1 MAIINGG
8 PGDNLL
14 NGFDN
19 EADVI
24 SGNDGN
30 DLMVPKTHVVGGA
43 ADQVI
48 GGTHTLA
55 DTIRVWA
62 MGETLGVRFSV
73 TRITSD
79 SDRYNVIV
87 SECERVDF
95 IGGSGDDFFDLSGA
109 QGGVVD
115 GGAGQDVVDI
125 DLANRV
131 TPLTFVFNPTQINL
145 NYPNGF
151 LIKNMESVSL
161 TSGSGD
167 DHLTGGASS
176 DLLNGGLGNDTFV
189 YTGGNDI
196 YDGGA
201 GIDLIDYGAVITP
214 LSGTGVTVN
223 LAGGRAL
230 GPFQTTITSFLSI
243 EAVVGSSG
251 NDDLLGNG
259 FANGLNGGRGNDTLA
274 GRGGDDTLIGGFGH
288 DDLYGEAGNDRLTG
302 GYNED
307 TLVGGSG
314 KDTLFGQQHNDILQG
329 GAGSDYIDGGS
340 SFDRVSYTDFNSKV
354 VVNLLTGRGT
364 HSGGTDTLRNI
375 EAVYTGKGHDV
386 ITGNNVRNILDGG
399 AGNNT
404 IDGRGGHDLI
414 WGDRH
419 KDTLKGGIGNDDIYG
434 MDGRDV
440 ITGGAGRD
448 RLFGNYRGDDG
459 DRDVFIYNNW
469 NESPRGSQR
478 DIIQEFGRN
487 DVIDLSRV
495 VGGKFDFLDGVGFS
509 RNGQAEVRIL
519 DNGRITGVAADRNG
533 DGVAELEILVNRVDL
548 TASNFLL

>member
-1 MAIINGG
+1 MAIVNGG
-8 PGDNLL
+8 SGDNIL

-19 EADVI
+19 EADI
-24 SGNDGN
+24 LSGFDGN
-30 DLMVPKTHVVGGA
+30 DWLRPKTHVIGGA

-48 GGTHTLA
+48 GGNHSIA
-55 DTIRVWA
+55 DTIEVDA
-62 MGETLGVRFSV
+62 SGETQAV
-73 TRITSD
+73 TFRITGVTSV
-79 SDRYNVIV
+79 SDRYNVVV
-87 SECERVDF
+87 SEVERMVYT
-95 IGGSGDDFFDLSGA
+95 GGSGNDIFHLAGA
-109 QGGVVD
+109 QGGIVNGGLGVD
-115 GGAGQDVVDI
+115 F
-125 DLANRV
+125 LNANLGHLV
-131 TPLTFVFNPTQINL
+131 TPITFTFASNMNF
-145 NYPNGF
+145 NGF
-151 LIKNMESVSL
+151 QIFNMERVAF
-161 TSGSGD
+161 TAGSGND
-167 DHLTGGASS
+167 RLTGGINN
-176 DLLNGGLGNDTFV
+176 DILNGGLGNDTFV
-189 YTGGNDI
+189 YTGGFDT

-201 GIDLIDYGAVITP
+201 GVDLVDFSANTRGVEVSLASGRAIDSLG
-214 LSGTGVTVN
+214 GN
-223 LAGGRAL
+223 LAVL
-230 GPFQTTITSFLSI
+230 LSI
-243 EAVVGSSG
+243 EAVVGGSG
-251 NDDLLGNG
+251 SDELYGNG
-259 FANGLNGGRGNDTLA
+259 FANGLNGGRGDDLLA
-274 GRGGDDTLIGGFGH
+274 GRSGDDTLIGGFGH
-288 DDLYGEAGNDRLTG
+288 DNLYGEAGADRLTG

-314 KDTLFGQQHNDILQG
+314 KDTLFGQQHNDIIQG
-329 GAGSDYIDGGS
+329 GLQSDYIDGGS

-354 VVNLLTGRGT
+354 TVNLLTGRAT
-364 HSGGTDTLRNI
+364 HSGGTDTLKNI
-375 EAVYTGKGHDV
+375 EAVYTGNGHDV

-440 ITGGAGRD
+440 ITGGEGRD

-478 DIIQEFGRN
+478 DIIEQFGRN

-495 VGGKFDFLDGVGFS
+495 VGGKFDFLDGVAFS

-519 DNGRITGVAADRNG
+519 DNGDITGVAADRNG
-533 DGVAELEILVNRVDL
+533 DGVAELEILVNRVGL